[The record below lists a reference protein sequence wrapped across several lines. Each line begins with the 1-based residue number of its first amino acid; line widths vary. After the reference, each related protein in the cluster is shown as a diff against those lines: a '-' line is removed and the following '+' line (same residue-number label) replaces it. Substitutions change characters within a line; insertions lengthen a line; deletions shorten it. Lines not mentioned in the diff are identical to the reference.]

1 MKDFQRFLQLMWRVL
16 VTIARFWGIRQ
27 GRRFSIYAKLRGV
40 DTVETANRVIACIEA
55 EKPDAI
61 IVDGDGLG
69 AGVVDQLQYRG
80 YGQRAGLYEFHGG
93 AKPHDPNKYFNRRAE
108 VWGLAAEWLRAGAQ
122 IPDDPELEVD
132 LTGPQYGY
140 SNKSQIQ
147 LEK

>member
-69 AGVVDQLQYRG
+69 AGVCDQLRHLG
-80 YGQRAGLYEFHGG
+80 YGAGLHEFHGG
-93 AKPHDPNKYFNRRAE
+93 SRAADVNKY
-108 VWGLAAEWLRAGAQ
+108 
-122 IPDDPELEVD
+122 
-132 LTGPQYGY
+132 
-140 SNKSQIQ
+140 
-147 LEK
+147 